1 MKILNRYQSF
11 IKNKVE
17 HDLVGAL
24 VKFHRRSFERLT
36 TKFRKLEQ
44 ANTREINVIKLSKNV
59 ESMAMDSKHLK
70 RVM

>member
-1 MKILNRYQSF
+1 M
-11 IKNKVE
+11 
-17 HDLVGAL
+17 GAL
-24 VKFHRRSFERLT
+24 VKFHRRSFERLK

-59 ESMAMDSKHLK
+59 ESMAMDSKHLR